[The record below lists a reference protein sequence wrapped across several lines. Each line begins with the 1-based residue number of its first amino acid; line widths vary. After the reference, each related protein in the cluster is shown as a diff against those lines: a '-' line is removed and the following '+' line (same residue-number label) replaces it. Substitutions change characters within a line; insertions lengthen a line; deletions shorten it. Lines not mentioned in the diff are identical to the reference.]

1 MECKACGTVN
11 KDDAIFCKQCGV
23 RLDGKKIC
31 KSCGAENDLD
41 AKFCNKCGVL
51 ITDDVT
57 TAKKVVDTNQEISSD
72 DAKQSNWKR
81 ILGFVGWGLA
91 MTGLF
96 FSVLFTFFIGIGLN
110 NSDVAGNTPLNLS
123 YFLVDAY
130 KNLKSL
136 PSSISPE
143 WIATNYMPIFFGTLV
158 IVALLVTVSILA
170 AVSIVRF
177 VKYAR
182 GKSNCD
188 FAKPTI
194 AAYLVFLM
202 GSVMLLG
209 LFSISLQYYS
219 SSSETVTTT
228 RILNSATTTG
238 IVMGGLC
245 MVAFVGLRVAVK
257 GKQIAS
263 RENILKVVFG
273 GIALVVSGVLL
284 GVLPKGAVAIRYTS
298 YATSENRSGSFFTML
313 SMLSYSNAEVT
324 DKLIVATFAQM
335 IQLVLIIL
343 VVVNLLNQ
351 MMNTIDRKTKSTLGL
366 AITTL
371 IFATI
376 YVFFTVVFD
385 VMLFEGSTSGIEFVY
400 STPIVIWLFAA
411 LNLAAAI
418 TQKVMCKK
426 TQSAE
431 SQI

>member
-1 MECKACGTVN
+1 MECKACGTIN
-11 KDDAIFCKQCGV
+11 NDDAIFCKQCGV
-23 RLDGKKIC
+23 RLDGKKVC

-51 ITDDVT
+51 IEDDVT
-57 TAKKVVDTNQEISSD
+57 TAKKAVETNQEIEPD
-72 DAKQSNWKR
+72 NAKQSNWKR

-96 FSVLFTFFIGIGLN
+96 FSVLFMFFIGIGLN
-110 NSDVAGNTPLNLS
+110 NSEVAGSTPLNLS
-123 YFLVDAY
+123 YFLIDAY

-143 WIATNYMPIFFGTLV
+143 WVATNYMPIFFGTLV
-158 IVALLVTVSILA
+158 VVALLVTVSILA
-170 AVSIVRF
+170 VVSIVRF

-182 GKSNCD
+182 GKSDCD

-209 LFSISLQYYS
+209 LFSISIQYT
-219 SSSETVTTT
+219 SSSETVNTA
-228 RILNSATTTG
+228 RVLNSATTTG
-238 IVMGGLC
+238 IVLGGLC
-245 MVAFVGLRVAVK
+245 MVAFIGLRVAVK
-257 GKQIAS
+257 GKQFVS

-273 GIALVVSGVLL
+273 GIALVVCGVLL
-284 GVLPKGAVAIRYTS
+284 GVLPRGAVVIRATLYT
-298 YATSENRSGSFFTML
+298 TETRSGSFFTML
-313 SMLSYSNAEVT
+313 SMLSYSSYDVI
-324 DKLIVATFAQM
+324 DKLVVATFAQM

-351 MMNTIDRKTKSTLGL
+351 MMNTIERETKSTLGV

-371 IFATI
+371 VFATI
-376 YVFFTVVFD
+376 YVLFTVVFD
-385 VMLFEGSTSGIEFVY
+385 MMLYEGSTSGVDFVY
-400 STPIVIWLFAA
+400 TTPVVILLFAA

-426 TQSAE
+426 TQSVE
-431 SQI
+431 PQM